1 MSEGGYEEKASPA
14 KAGGKASGS
23 KQPKPKPNPIRA
35 RIIGVKVQNAQTH
48 LLIAAGYEQ
57 GVEHGMRATMIGD
70 GLANPKIDMVY
81 NVRGVS
87 CEAMTPEPIGHI
99 RPRNESGERK
109 EKEEGEKERP
119 ARYVEIGPDKA
130 PDR

>member
-1 MSEGGYEEKASPA
+1 
-14 KAGGKASGS
+14 
-23 KQPKPKPNPIRA
+23 
-35 RIIGVKVQNAQTH
+35 
-48 LLIAAGYEQ
+48 
-57 GVEHGMRATMIGD
+57 MIGD